1 MAVVCAP
8 QLGITAVETL
18 EPLEWV
24 TNGPFSDTPGVPP
37 KSRVRALAKVT
48 GNIMRGGE
56 GEPPLAAGKR
66 GDVGTWI
73 RSHHITST
81 WSYGDAMSKLWSS
94 VASSPGA
101 AYADG

>member
-66 GDVGTWI
+66 GDVGT
-73 RSHHITST
+73 
-81 WSYGDAMSKLWSS
+81 
-94 VASSPGA
+94 
-101 AYADG
+101 